1 MAKATGAKNTAWIAF
16 GHFIRVRDCLA
27 TTYYPFVGVCV
38 TCKRRFHITALDA
51 GHMTPGRS
59 NGVLFNEE
67 LVNAQCSSWCNRMN
81 HGFHDKYRK
90 VMVEKY
96 GEEQIST
103 WEREGKKPIPD
114 KDMDFPAIT
123 QKYRAL
129 TKELL
134 RPFSYNSFEDML
146 HGHQF

>member
-16 GHFIRVRDCLA
+16 GHFIRVRDCIA
-27 TTYYPFVGVCV
+27 TTTYPFVGECV

-59 NGVLFNEE
+59 NGVLFQKE
-67 LVNAQCSSWCNRMN
+67 LVNAQCCRCNQLF
-81 HGFHDKYRK
+81 HGKTKKYRK
-90 VMVEKY
+90 IMVAKY
-96 GEEQIST
+96 TEEQIST

-134 RPFSYNSFEDML
+134 QPFGYNTYEDML